1 MAICILRFPNGC
13 GCRTWVIANVTV
25 EENGVACYD
34 SNGNLLGKVET
45 SDYLAQER
53 VAEAI
58 MDCLDAGKGF
68 KQPDFEKLT
77 RLVTA

>member
-1 MAICILRFPNGC
+1 MAICILRFPNGS
-13 GCRTWVIANVTV
+13 GCRTWVIANVTTV
-25 EENGVACYD
+25 ENGVACHD

-45 SDYLAQER
+45 TDALAQLR

-68 KQPDFEKLT
+68 KQPDFEKLI
-77 RLVTA
+77 RGVTA